1 MPRETWEM
9 TSAGSTKKPSSI
21 GLLAITWETY
31 LDDLLKQYS
40 MNLDEKGWMKS
51 LAGVVSVK

>member
-1 MPRETWEM
+1 M